1 MGVIAATGQ
10 ILRLTSPRF
19 GQLVAEEAARK
30 GRLREAHARISA
42 HAEEIAFY
50 GGHNAEHRYLTTS
63 YKSLTALLKRI
74 LTLKLGYVML
84 EQFLMKYV
92 WSGTG
97 LFVIAMPVLYTSRKV
112 MDDKNADGDGKYKV
126 FLFLYINFSYSLNF
140 FFFFTGGVSERTR
153 YLTTSKNLLSS
164 GADAVERLMS
174 SYKVNYHGLMD
185 L

>member
-1 MGVIAATGQ
+1 MATIVIAVTGQ
-10 ILRLTSPRF
+10 VLRLTSPRF

-50 GGHNAEHRYLTTS
+50 GGHKAEHRYLTTS

-74 LTLKLGYVML
+74 LALKLGYVML

-97 LFVIAMPVLYTSRKV
+97 LLVIAMPLLYNSK
-112 MDDKNADGDGKYKV
+112 DIDSSKNSDGDGMYK
-126 FLFLYINFSYSLNF
+126 FSF
-140 FFFFTGGVSERTR
+140 FFFLISF
-153 YLTTSKNLLSS
+153 LTFLNSIKIFSFS
-164 GADAVERLMS
+164 F
-174 SYKVNYHGLMD
+174 
-185 L
+185 